1 MKYLLVLLGIISA
14 VVAQVLMKNA
24 SQNVFFEKKWLVLI
38 LLSAISYGFAFL
50 LQSYILKFFDLSK
63 IAPAMAIG
71 IMILVF
77 GSGIWLFGEEISIK
91 QGVGVLLGLISVY
104 LILA

>member
-1 MKYLLVLLGIISA
+1 MKYILVLLGVISA
-14 VVAQVLMKNA
+14 VVAQVLIKNA
-24 SQNVFFEKKWLVLI
+24 SQNVFFEKKWLVLMI
-38 LLSAISYGFAFL
+38 LSAISYGVAFL

-77 GSGIWLFGEEISIK
+77 GSGIWIFGEDVSVK
-91 QGVGVLLGLISVY
+91 QGIGVLLGLVSIY